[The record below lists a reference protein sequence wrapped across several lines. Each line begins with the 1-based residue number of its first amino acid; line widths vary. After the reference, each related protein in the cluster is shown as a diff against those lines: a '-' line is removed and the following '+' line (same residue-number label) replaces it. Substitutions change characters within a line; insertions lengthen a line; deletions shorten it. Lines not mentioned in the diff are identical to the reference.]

1 MFKLTIGATKLQNM
15 DYQPMTSSDN
25 YSHLSQNPLWN
36 QAIRAAIKERLELEK
51 GDACLMATRAGLT
64 PDRWQS
70 DLLRSDA
77 KQMILNCSRQ
87 SGKSTIS
94 AVLAVHEAIYAPG
107 SLTLL
112 LAPSLRQSTELF
124 RKVKDIFV
132 ALQSPYTPQIIEE
145 SNLRLELN
153 NDSRIISL
161 PGTEQTV
168 RGFSSVGLLVVDE
181 AAVCDDALFYAIK
194 PMLAISNGRIILL
207 STPRGRRG
215 FFYDV
220 WEGGADDWHRTRIT
234 AQECPRISPEWL
246 ENEKRTMPA
255 FWFKQELECEFTET
269 LDSVFSFDDIEAA
282 ISSDITPLFPK
293 EQSSL

>member
-1 MFKLTIGATKLQNM
+1 LK
-15 DYQPMTSSDN
+15 
-25 YSHLSQNPLWN
+25 
-36 QAIRAAIKERLELEK
+36 QAIQNAAKERLELEK
-51 GDACLMATRAGLT
+51 TDAARMARRGGIT
-64 PDRWQS
+64 PDVWQS

-77 KQMILNCSRQ
+77 KQMVLNCSRQ

-94 AVLAVHEAIYAPG
+94 AVLAVHEAVYTPG

-132 ALQSPYTPQIIEE
+132 ALQSPYTPQIGEE
-145 SNLRLELN
+145 SNLRLELDN
-153 NDSRIISL
+153 GSRIVSL

-181 AAVCDDALFYAIK
+181 AAVCDDALFYSIK
-194 PMLAISNGRIILL
+194 PMLAVSGGRIILL

-220 WEGGADDWHRTRIT
+220 WTNGAGDWHRTRIT
-234 AQECPRISPEWL
+234 AQECPRISREWL
-246 ENEKRTMPA
+246 ENEKRTLPD
-255 FWFKQELECEFTET
+255 FWYKQELECQFVET
-269 LDSVFSFDDIEAA
+269 IDSVFNFDDIRS
-282 ISSDITPLFPK
+282 IPSSDVKPLVF
-293 EQSSL
+293 